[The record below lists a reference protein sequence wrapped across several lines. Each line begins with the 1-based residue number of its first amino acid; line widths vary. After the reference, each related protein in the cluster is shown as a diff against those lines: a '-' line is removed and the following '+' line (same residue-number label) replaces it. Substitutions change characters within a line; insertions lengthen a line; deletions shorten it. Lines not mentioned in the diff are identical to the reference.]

1 MGSFAWPTIWPSD
14 TTVWLDPWY
23 AGIKNQSG
31 PWGSWN
37 YPWFGGY
44 YMRDQP
50 LLLPEY
56 RFVN

>member
-1 MGSFAWPTIWPSD
+1 
-14 TTVWLDPWY
+14 VWLDPWY

-44 YMRDQP
+44 YMRDQA